1 MTPDDFKRNGWIL
14 NITTMKTTKIFILFT
29 VLSHVLIISGCSG
42 TKESTNPGKIEGI
55 EWKLES
61 LNGKPVKLNSGK
73 NLTII
78 FDGVKSGISGTAVC
92 NKYFGSYVMN
102 SGKLSFS
109 ELGSTKMMCD
119 DNINESDYFSM
130 LGLVDS
136 YNVSGGKLTLM
147 GKDKILGVYT
157 K

>member
-73 NLTII
+73 NLTIS
-78 FDGVKSGISGTAVC
+78 FDGVKSGISGKC
-92 NKYFGSYVMN
+92 NAPKGPHSLRIP
-102 SGKLSFS
+102 KAPLHDQC
-109 ELGSTKMMCD
+109 LR
-119 DNINESDYFSM
+119 ES
-130 LGLVDS
+130 
-136 YNVSGGKLTLM
+136 
-147 GKDKILGVYT
+147 I
-157 K
+157 